1 MANNLL
7 EEIPNKEEKK
17 YVFKD
22 HTFDVSSLI
31 LKY

>member
-1 MANNLL
+1 MANNIL

-22 HTFDVSSLI
+22 RTFDVSLLI